1 MTKPNILPLIGV
13 TACRKT
19 TGDHPLHSVSE
30 KYITC
35 VTDAS
40 GGLPVLI
47 PALAER
53 LDLPALVERLDGVLL
68 TGSPSNVEP
77 HNYARPDLDPGDAC
91 DASRDAT
98 SLPMIRAAIAAGV
111 PVFGICRGIQEL
123 NVALGGSLHQKIQE
137 IPGKFDHRMRR
148 DVDFDAKYRPAH
160 SIEITEGGMLH
171 RLLGARSVLV
181 NSLHAQGIDRLGEG
195 LAVEAVAPD
204 GIIESVSVAHAKA
217 FALAVQ
223 WHPEWPSLEEPTS
236 KALFAAFGE
245 ACRARALARSAALAA
260 A

>member
-1 MTKPNILPLIGV
+1 MKTNIVPLIGV
-13 TACRKT
+13 TACRKQP
-19 TGDHPLHSVSE
+19 GDHPLHSVSE

-35 VTDAS
+35 VSDAA

-47 PALAER
+47 PALAGR
-53 LDLPALVERLDGVLL
+53 LDLPTLVERLDGLML

-77 HNYARPDLDPGDAC
+77 HHYGRPDLDAGDDC
-91 DASRDAT
+91 DAGRDST
-98 SLPMIRAAIAAGV
+98 TLPLIRAAIAAGV

-160 SIEITEGGMLH
+160 PIAITPGGVLH
-171 RLLGARSVLV
+171 GLLGVESALV
-181 NSLHAQGIDRLGEG
+181 NSLHAQGIDRLAPG
-195 LAVEAVAPD
+195 LTVEAVAPD
-204 GIIESVSVAHAKA
+204 GIVESVSVTEAKA

-223 WHPEWPSLEEPTS
+223 WHPEWPNLEEPVS
-236 KALFAAFGE
+236 KALFAGFGA
-245 ACRARALARSAALAA
+245 ACRARAAARLAA
-260 A
+260 QVAA